1 MQELSRRNPGLMD
14 LSTLLQTRKTAQFWG
29 SKHMH
34 LPADREMEIY
44 IAHHYRGLITN
55 AASWS
60 GPFVLSMI
68 KGEARKFAEQSVA
81 DYPAPSEA
89 EIAEADAAVGKYVP
103 KEQFFGK
110 QAPPGLTVMVL
121 AACLLFYEAV
131 PAVIAALL
139 FRGGLVL
146 LIGGVTYVRRDGARA
161 SRLRLLW
168 RAILTWGPTFP
179 LFAVAAAGIA
189 QKWTW
194 QPWVA
199 VAILAVLA
207 AVNLALPTRG
217 LQDRLA
223 GTWPV
228 PR

>member
-1 MQELSRRNPGLMD
+1 
-14 LSTLLQTRKTAQFWG
+14 
-29 SKHMH
+29 MH

-60 GPFVLSMI
+60 NPFVLSMI

-103 KEQFFGK
+103 KQQFFAEK
-110 QAPPGLTVMVL
+110 APAGLSVMVL
-121 AACLLFYEAV
+121 AACLFIYVSIPALVAAV
-131 PAVIAALL
+131 A
-139 FRGGLVL
+139 FRGGVVL
-146 LIGGVTYVRRDGARA
+146 LIAGVTYVRRDGARA

-168 RAILTWGPTFP
+168 RAILTWGPAFP
-179 LFAVAAAGIA
+179 VFIVAVAGMAM
-189 QKWTW
+189 KWTW
-194 QPWVA
+194 QPWLA
-199 VAILAVLA
+199 VAVLA
-207 AVNLALPTRG
+207 GLAAVCILLPVRG